1 MDMERLD
8 NRSIR
13 NQIFKLAIPAI
24 MEMTLHTLVWTA
36 DTAMVGRLNPASI
49 SAVNLGSQ
57 IMFTI
62 SNIFGALGIGAT
74 AMVSRQIGAQNMEE
88 AENIAAQAIG
98 IGFIISIII
107 GLTGIISANGV
118 FNLIVDDPEVI
129 ALGSSYLRIVFIGA
143 FFLIPQFIANAIL
156 RGAGNTVIPLV
167 SAAFANAF
175 NIIGDYVLIFGKF
188 GFPELGVNGAAI
200 ATGAAQILGA
210 SITFFFLLR
219 GKSGIKLHISKV
231 FRLNRNITRSI
242 VNLSV
247 PATLETFMN
256 EGSRLLSSFWIAQLG
271 TISFAAHSLAN
282 AAESISY
289 MPGYGFSVAVTTMV
303 GQSLGAKNLK
313 RAEESTKKAL
323 IYSIWL
329 MGLIAFAFIAIPFG
343 IMRLFSNDI
352 ETVSLASKCLR
363 VGAVE
368 QIPIAIG
375 MTLSGALKG
384 AGDTRGPFKISLITN
399 LAVRLPLIFIIVFIL
414 KWNVVFVWWATAI
427 QFIVEATLMTI
438 RYRRGRWK
446 SIEI

>member
-1 MDMERLD
+1 MERLD
-8 NRSIR
+8 NRDIR
-13 NQIFKLAIPAI
+13 NHILKLAIPAI

-49 SAVNLGSQ
+49 SSVNLGAQ

-74 AMVSRQIGAQNMEE
+74 AMVSRQIGAKNKDE

-98 IGFIISIII
+98 IGFIISL
-107 GLTGIISANGV
+107 LTGIIGILSANTT
-118 FNLIVDDPEVI
+118 FKLIVDDPEVI
-129 ALGSSYLRIVFIGA
+129 VLGSGYLRIVFIGA
-143 FFLIPQFIANAIL
+143 FFLIPQFVANSIL
-156 RGAGNTVIPLV
+156 RGAGNTVVPLV

-200 ATGAAQILGA
+200 ATGTAQIVGS

-231 FRLNRNITRSI
+231 FRLSKDVVKSI
-242 VNLSV
+242 IDLSV

-271 TISFAAHSLAN
+271 TVAFAAHSLAN
-282 AAESISY
+282 AAESISF
-289 MPGYGFSVAVTTMV
+289 MPGYGFAVAATTMV
-303 GQSLGAKNLK
+303 GQSLGARDIK
-313 RAEESTKKAL
+313 RAEISTKKSV
-323 IYSIWL
+323 IYSVWL
-329 MGLIAFAFIAIPFG
+329 MGAVASVFLFLPYG
-343 IMRLFSNDI
+343 IMRLFSNNL
-352 ETVSLASKCLR
+352 ETVALASRCLR
-363 VGAVE
+363 VGAIE

-375 MTLSGALKG
+375 MSVSGALKG
-384 AGDTRGPFKISLITN
+384 AGDTRGPFKISLVTN

-427 QFIVEATLMTI
+427 QFIVEAILMTI

-446 SIEI
+446 SIKI

>member
-1 MDMERLD
+1 MERLD
-8 NRSIR
+8 NRDVR
-13 NQIFKLAIPAI
+13 NRIFKLAIPAI

-36 DTAMVGRLNPASI
+36 DMAMVGRLNPASI
-49 SAVNLGSQ
+49 SAVNLGAQ

-74 AMVSRQIGAQNMEE
+74 AMVSRQIGAEDRVE

-98 IGFIISIII
+98 IAFIASIII
-107 GLTGIISANGV
+107 GLTGILSANTT

-129 ALGSSYLRIVFIGA
+129 SLGSNYLRIVFIGA
-143 FFLIPQFIANAIL
+143 FFLIPQFVANSIL

-200 ATGAAQILGA
+200 ATGTSQIIGA
-210 SITFFFLLR
+210 SITFFFLIR
-219 GKSGIKLHISKV
+219 GKSGIKLHINKV
-231 FRLNRNITRSI
+231 FKLNRDIIKSI

-271 TISFAAHSLAN
+271 TAAFAAHSLAN
-282 AAESISY
+282 AAESISF
-289 MPGYGFSVAVTTMV
+289 MPGYGFAVAATTMV
-303 GQSLGAKNLK
+303 GQSLGAKNIE
-313 RAEESTKKAL
+313 RAEISTKKSV
-323 IYSIWL
+323 IYSVLL
-329 MGLIAFAFIAIPFG
+329 MTTVASVFLFVPFE
-343 IMRLFSNDI
+343 IMRLFSNNL
-352 ETVSLASKCLR
+352 ETVELASRCLR

-368 QIPIAIG
+368 QIPIAIA
-375 MTLSGALKG
+375 MSVSGALKG
-384 AGDTRGPFKISLITN
+384 AGDTKGPFKISLVTN
-399 LAVRLPLIFIIVFIL
+399 LAVRLPLIFIIVFVL
-414 KWNVVFVWWATAI
+414 KWNIVFVWWATAI
-427 QFIVEATLMTI
+427 QFIVEAVLMTI

-446 SIEI
+446 SIKI

>member
-1 MDMERLD
+1 MERLD
-8 NRSIR
+8 NRDIR

-57 IMFTI
+57 IMFTM

-74 AMVSRQIGAQNMEE
+74 AMVSRQIGANNREE
-88 AENIAAQAIG
+88 AENIAAQSIG
-98 IGFIISIII
+98 IGFIISMII
-107 GLTGIISANGV
+107 GTLGILSAKSV

-143 FFLIPQFIANAIL
+143 LFLIPQFIANSIL

-188 GFPELGVNGAAI
+188 GFPELGVTGAAI
-200 ATGAAQILGA
+200 ATGTAQILGA
-210 SITFFFLLR
+210 SITFFFLIR
-219 GKSGIKLHISKV
+219 GKAGIKLHISKV
-231 FRLNRNITRSI
+231 FRLSKNITKSI
-242 VNLSV
+242 VDLSV

-289 MPGYGFSVAVTTMV
+289 MPGYGFAVAATTMV
-303 GQSLGAKNLK
+303 GQSLGAKNLR
-313 RAEESTKKAL
+313 RAEICTKKIIL
-323 IYSIWL
+323 YSVWL
-329 MGLIAFAFIAIPFG
+329 MGLVALAFIIFPFA
-343 IMRLFSNDI
+343 IMRLFSNDLD
-352 ETVSLASKCLR
+352 TVALASKCLR

-375 MTLSGALKG
+375 MTVSGALKG
-384 AGDTRGPFKISLITN
+384 AGDTKGPFKISLITN
-399 LAVRLPLIFIIVFIL
+399 LGVRLPLIFIIVFIL
-414 KWNVVFVWWATAI
+414 KLNVVFVWWATGI
-427 QFIVEATLMTI
+427 QFIVEAVLMII

-446 SIEI
+446 SIKI

>member
-1 MDMERLD
+1 MERLD
-8 NRSIR
+8 NRDIR

-24 MEMTLHTLVWTA
+24 LEMTLHTLVWTA

-74 AMVSRQIGAQNMEE
+74 ALVSRQIGAKNRDE

-98 IGFIISIII
+98 IGLIISIII
-107 GLTGIISANGV
+107 GFSGILSANAV

-129 ALGSSYLRIVFIGA
+129 VLGSNYLRIVFVGA
-143 FFLIPQFIANAIL
+143 LFLIPQFIANSIL

-200 ATGAAQILGA
+200 ATGVAQILGA
-210 SITFFFLLR
+210 SITFFFLIR

-231 FRLNRNITRSI
+231 FKLNRNVTKNI

-289 MPGYGFSVAVTTMV
+289 MPGYGFAVAATTMV
-303 GQSLGAKNLK
+303 GQSLGAKNIK
-313 RAEESTKKAL
+313 RAEVSTKK
-323 IYSIWL
+323 IIMYSVWL
-329 MGLIAFAFIAIPFG
+329 MGLVALAFALIPFG
-343 IMRLFSNDI
+343 IMRLFSNDLG
-352 ETVSLASKCLR
+352 TVELASRCLR

-375 MTLSGALKG
+375 MTVSGALKG
-384 AGDTRGPFKISLITN
+384 AGDTKGPFKISLVTN
-399 LAVRLPLIFIIVFIL
+399 LAVRLPLIFIIVFVL
-414 KWNVVFVWWATAI
+414 KLNVVFVWWATGI
-427 QFIVEATLMTI
+427 QFIVEATLMVI

-446 SIEI
+446 SINV